1 MTIVKVF
8 EYITF
13 KSAQK
18 VMLKLKMNSK
28 PFKPITLAM
37 IATTVSLGFAPL
49 ALAVDDDVLSSDN
62 STDTLEQNRT
72 KTKEELDALKGQA
85 SEITNTLRRLEAN
98 IQTLKKDQKELQE
111 KLDVAE
117 ARQNALDERIISGES
132 KLAELEG
139 NEVEIKT
146 SLRERNA
153 VLAEVLAALQ
163 RLGSN
168 PPPALLVS
176 PEDALSSV
184 RSAILLGAV
193 VPEIRSETEKLIS
206 DLQDLANIRKEIT
219 SERTQLAED
228 LDQSFNDEKEL
239 TALLKEKAALNVA
252 SIQQLEK
259 ERKRATDLQSKSKE
273 LETVIAS
280 LSGEI
285 TLIKEAAEIARL
297 EEIARQKKAAEQL
310 ERARQLAE
318 ANRAPDQE
326 LLSPAYSFAGLQ
338 NTLKLPVAGSLAA
351 NFGEENEAGQ
361 ALSGILV
368 STENKTLVL
377 APVDGWI
384 LYSGP
389 FRTYGNIIILN
400 AGDNYHMV
408 FAGMDQLKV
417 SQGQFVV
424 SGEPLASM
432 GQNSLANNNV
442 FTLASDKPTL
452 YIELR
457 KDQRPIDSAPWWANI
472 TSGRASNDT

>member
-18 VMLKLKMNSK
+18 VMLKLKMKSK

-37 IATTVSLGFAPL
+37 IATTMSLGFAPL
-49 ALAVDDDVLSSDN
+49 AQAVDDDVLSSDN

-338 NTLKLPVAGSLAA
+338 NTLKLPVVGSLTA

-424 SGEPLASM
+424 SGEPIASM